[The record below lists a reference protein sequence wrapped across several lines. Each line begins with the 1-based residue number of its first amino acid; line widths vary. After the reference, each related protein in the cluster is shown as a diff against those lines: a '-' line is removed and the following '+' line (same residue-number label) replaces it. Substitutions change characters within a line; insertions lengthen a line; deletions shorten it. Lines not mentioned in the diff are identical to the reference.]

1 MAVKKSTSTKS
12 KSKKQ
17 TKQLNEQLVLNKFF
31 LNLFGASDF
40 AKDFDYLKDE
50 RLEGY
55 DQDTGCSKFILEI
68 INRNIS
74 KISSEQLKKYDNN
87 IRKHTTHI
95 NLKRD
100 KKIVWKYF
108 QYLSILFVEIY
119 LDWYFSNKEGLVKQL
134 NDYIIEFN
142 NKNNT
147 ELSEYKLDELK
158 KIALWNATGS
168 GKTLVMHVNIL
179 QYRYYVHHYNKTKE
193 LNKII
198 ILTPNEGLSN
208 QHLSELKKSNIR
220 AGVFSDE
227 INLFTM
233 NNKDVNII
241 DLHKIRRK
249 KGEKTVALDSF
260 EKNNFVLIDEGH
272 IGISSGGSSDLSWN
286 EIRTTM
292 SQDGFCIEYSATF
305 GQAVDSK
312 GKDGS
317 LEEYSKSILFDYSYK
332 YFYKDGYGKDYR
344 ILNMSDIDNNE
355 NDNKFKYLVGSLL
368 TFYQQ
373 LKLYNTGEFNLFNI
387 HEPLM
392 IFVGSK
398 VTAVRSEKGKKV
410 SDIVDILLF
419 LKRFIE
425 NNNNE
430 SVRTVEN
437 ILKGK
442 SGLYSGERDLFFN
455 KLPYLNKLYTKI
467 SIEELYKD
475 IFKQVFNSDAING
488 VLKLENL
495 KACNGEIALTLGE
508 NVAFGVINVGDTNEL
523 IKLCESNELRTI
535 DNDFQESLFNNIKD
549 KDSRVKILIGS
560 KKFTE
565 GWDSWRVSA
574 IGLMNIGKKEG
585 SQIIQLFGRGI
596 RLQGYNMSLKR
607 TSALGAI
614 NIGAAIPEYIS
625 TLETLNIF
633 GINANYMKE
642 FRDMLLKEDVPPND
656 EKIDIKLPILP
667 TIESDEL
674 KKLKVIRVKDNMQ
687 YKRNAEKEVLDNNIS
702 IYFKENKIKLD
713 LYANIDEVQSK
724 KDRGIGTLIKEN
736 VIFNKLIISIMDMD
750 RVFFEIVSYKKDRC
764 LYNINIAK
772 EYLVDLL
779 LDDCWYEIYMP
790 KADFRITFANKTR
803 FEDVAIM
810 LLQKYLERFFKKKKA
825 EWEKDKLE
833 YVELTYNEFIKSDS
847 YNIEINANQ
856 HSIIENISEL
866 KNILT
871 ACKNT
876 GDIKSISYEKY
887 SDAYVKFIGFDRHVY
902 NPLIAVPTKIKD
914 IKISPIEL
922 NSGEAQFVEALKD
935 YVNNEKD
942 RKLAGKEIY
951 LIRNSVGNV
960 GFFEEGNFYPDFIMW
975 IIDDEK
981 EYITF
986 IDPKG
991 MRNVGL
997 DSSKVMLYKKIK
1009 EYEKLL
1015 NINNTGKPVILNS
1028 FILSVTSIDELA
1040 MLFNDITKEKCEDRN
1055 VFFLK
1060 EEEDNIYMI
1069 NGIIDKV
1076 LYS

>member
-1 MAVKKSTSTKS
+1 MA
-12 KSKKQ
+12 
-17 TKQLNEQLVLNKFF
+17 
-31 LNLFGASDF
+31 
-40 AKDFDYLKDE
+40 
-50 RLEGY
+50 R
-55 DQDTGCSKFILEI
+55 IL
-68 INRNIS
+68 
-74 KISSEQLKKYDNN
+74 KISAP
-87 IRKHTTHI
+87 
-95 NLKRD
+95 
-100 KKIVWKYF
+100 
-108 QYLSILFVEIY
+108 YLS
-119 LDWYFSNKEGLVKQL
+119 
-134 NDYIIEFN
+134 
-142 NKNNT
+142 
-147 ELSEYKLDELK
+147 
-158 KIALWNATGS
+158 
-168 GKTLVMHVNIL
+168 
-179 QYRYYVHHYNKTKE
+179 
-193 LNKII
+193 
-198 ILTPNEGLSN
+198 
-208 QHLSELKKSNIR
+208 
-220 AGVFSDE
+220 
-227 INLFTM
+227 
-233 NNKDVNII
+233 
-241 DLHKIRRK
+241 
-249 KGEKTVALDSF
+249 
-260 EKNNFVLIDEGH
+260 
-272 IGISSGGSSDLSWN
+272 
-286 EIRTTM
+286 
-292 SQDGFCIEYSATF
+292 
-305 GQAVDSK
+305 
-312 GKDGS
+312 
-317 LEEYSKSILFDYSYK
+317 
-332 YFYKDGYGKDYR
+332 
-344 ILNMSDIDNNE
+344 DI
-355 NDNKFKYLVGSLL
+355 
-368 TFYQQ
+368 
-373 LKLYNTGEFNLFNI
+373 
-387 HEPLM
+387 
-392 IFVGSK
+392 
-398 VTAVRSEKGKKV
+398 EKGK
-410 SDIVDILLF
+410 
-419 LKRFIE
+419 R
-425 NNNNE
+425 NP
-430 SVRTVEN
+430 
-437 ILKGK
+437 
-442 SGLYSGERDLFFN
+442 FN
-455 KLPYLNKLYTKI
+455 
-467 SIEELYKD
+467 
-475 IFKQVFNSDAING
+475 ING

-523 IKLCESNELRTI
+523 IKLCEANELRTI

-585 SQIIQLFGRGI
+585 RQIIQLFGRGI

-642 FRDMLLKEDVPPND
+642 FRDMLLKENVPPND

-713 LYANIDEVQSK
+713 LYANIDEVQS
-724 KDRGIGTLIKEN
+724 
-736 VIFNKLIISIMDMD
+736 
-750 RVFFEIVSYKKDRC
+750 KKDRC

-975 IIDDEK
+975 IIDYEK

-986 IDPKG
+986 IYPKG

-1015 NINNTGKPVILNS
+1015 NTNNTEKPVILNS

-1060 EEEDNIYMI
+1060 EEEDNLYMI
-1069 NGIIDKV
+1069 NSIIDKV

>member
-1 MAVKKSTSTKS
+1 M
-12 KSKKQ
+12 
-17 TKQLNEQLVLNKFF
+17 
-31 LNLFGASDF
+31 
-40 AKDFDYLKDE
+40 
-50 RLEGY
+50 
-55 DQDTGCSKFILEI
+55 
-68 INRNIS
+68 
-74 KISSEQLKKYDNN
+74 
-87 IRKHTTHI
+87 
-95 NLKRD
+95 
-100 KKIVWKYF
+100 
-108 QYLSILFVEIY
+108 
-119 LDWYFSNKEGLVKQL
+119 
-134 NDYIIEFN
+134 
-142 NKNNT
+142 
-147 ELSEYKLDELK
+147 
-158 KIALWNATGS
+158 
-168 GKTLVMHVNIL
+168 
-179 QYRYYVHHYNKTKE
+179 
-193 LNKII
+193 
-198 ILTPNEGLSN
+198 
-208 QHLSELKKSNIR
+208 
-220 AGVFSDE
+220 
-227 INLFTM
+227 
-233 NNKDVNII
+233 
-241 DLHKIRRK
+241 
-249 KGEKTVALDSF
+249 
-260 EKNNFVLIDEGH
+260 
-272 IGISSGGSSDLSWN
+272 
-286 EIRTTM
+286 
-292 SQDGFCIEYSATF
+292 
-305 GQAVDSK
+305 
-312 GKDGS
+312 
-317 LEEYSKSILFDYSYK
+317 
-332 YFYKDGYGKDYR
+332 
-344 ILNMSDIDNNE
+344 
-355 NDNKFKYLVGSLL
+355 
-368 TFYQQ
+368 
-373 LKLYNTGEFNLFNI
+373 
-387 HEPLM
+387 
-392 IFVGSK
+392 
-398 VTAVRSEKGKKV
+398 
-410 SDIVDILLF
+410 
-419 LKRFIE
+419 
-425 NNNNE
+425 
-430 SVRTVEN
+430 
-437 ILKGK
+437 
-442 SGLYSGERDLFFN
+442 
-455 KLPYLNKLYTKI
+455 
-467 SIEELYKD
+467 
-475 IFKQVFNSDAING
+475 
-488 VLKLENL
+488 LKLENL

-523 IKLCESNELRTI
+523 IKLCEANELRTI

-585 SQIIQLFGRGI
+585 RQIIQLFGRGI

-642 FRDMLLKEDVPPND
+642 FRDMLLKENVPPND

-713 LYANIDEVQSK
+713 LYANIDEVQS
-724 KDRGIGTLIKEN
+724 
-736 VIFNKLIISIMDMD
+736 
-750 RVFFEIVSYKKDRC
+750 KKDRC

-975 IIDDEK
+975 IIDYEK

-986 IDPKG
+986 IYPKG

-1015 NINNTGKPVILNS
+1015 NTNNTEKPVILNS

-1060 EEEDNIYMI
+1060 EEEDNLYMI
-1069 NGIIDKV
+1069 NSIIDKV

>member
-1 MAVKKSTSTKS
+1 MAVKKTTSTKS
-12 KSKKQ
+12 KKK
-17 TKQLNEQLVLNKFF
+17 TKQLNDQLVLNKFF

-55 DQDTGCSKFILEI
+55 DQDTGYSKFILEI
-68 INRNIS
+68 INRNAS
-74 KISSEQLKKYDNN
+74 MLPSDKLKKYDKN
-87 IRKHTTHI
+87 IRKHTTYI
-95 NLKRD
+95 NQKRD
-100 KKIVWKYF
+100 KKISWKYF
-108 QYLSILFVEIY
+108 QYLCILFVEIY
-119 LDWYFSNKEGLVKQL
+119 LDMYFGNKEQL
-134 NDYIIEFN
+134 LKELNKYIIVFN
-142 NKNNT
+142 NENGT

-158 KIALWNATGS
+158 KVAMWNATGS
-168 GKTLVMHVNIL
+168 GKTLVMHINIL
-179 QYRYYVHHYNKTKE
+179 QYRYYLYHYNKTKE

-208 QHLSELKKSNIR
+208 QHLVELKKSNIR
-220 AGVFSDE
+220 ADVFSDE
-227 INLFTM
+227 VNLFTM
-233 NNKDVNII
+233 NNKCVNII

-249 KGEKTVALDSF
+249 KGDKTVALDAF

-344 ILNMSDIDNNE
+344 ILNMSDIDN
-355 NDNKFKYLVGSLL
+355 DNKFKYLVGSLL
-368 TFYQQ
+368 NFYQQ
-373 LKLYNTGEFNLFNI
+373 LKLYNTGEFDLFNI

-398 VTAVRSEKGKKV
+398 VTAVRNEKGKKV

-419 LKRFIE
+419 LNRFIE

-430 SVRTVEN
+430 SIRTVEN

-442 SGLYSGERDLFFN
+442 SGLYSGDRDLFLN
-455 KLPYLNKLYTKI
+455 KLPYLNNIYTKI

-475 IFKQVFNSDAING
+475 IFKQVFNSDVISG
-488 VLKLENL
+488 TLKLENL
-495 KACNGEIALTLGE
+495 KSCNGEIALTLGE
-508 NVAFGVINVGDTNEL
+508 NDAFGVINVGDTNEL
-523 IKLCESNELRTI
+523 IKLCEVNELRCV
-535 DNDFQESLFNNIKD
+535 DNDFQESLFSNIKD
-549 KDSRVKILIGS
+549 RDSRVKILIGS

-607 TSALGAI
+607 TTALDSV
-614 NIGAAIPEYIS
+614 NIGTAIPEYIS
-625 TLETLNIF
+625 NLETLNIF
-633 GINANYMKE
+633 GINADYMKE
-642 FRDMLLKEDVPPND
+642 FRDMLSKEDVPSND
-656 EKIDIKLPILP
+656 EKIDIRIPILP
-667 TIESDEL
+667 TIKLDDL
-674 KKLKVIRVKDNMQ
+674 KKLKVIKVKDNMQ
-687 YKRNAEKEVLDNNIS
+687 YKKNAEKEVLDDKIS
-702 IYFKENKIKLD
+702 LYFKQNKIKLD
-713 LYANIDEVQSK
+713 LYTNIDEVQSK
-724 KDRGIGTLIKEN
+724 KERGLGVLVKEN
-736 VIFNKLIISIMDMD
+736 VVFNKTIISIMDMD
-750 RVFFEIVSYKKDRC
+750 RVFFELVAYKKDRC
-764 LYNINIAK
+764 LYNINISK
-772 EYLVDLL
+772 EHLVNLL

-790 KADFRITFANKTR
+790 KVDFRIAFANKTR

-810 LLQKYLERFFKKKKA
+810 LLQKYLERFFKKKKS

-866 KNILT
+866 KNILDD
-871 ACKNT
+871 CKTT
-876 GDIKSISYEKY
+876 GDIESISYEKY
-887 SDAYVKFIGFDRHVY
+887 SDAYIKFIGFDRHIY
-902 NPLIAVPTKIKD
+902 NPLIAVPTKLKD
-914 IKISPIEL
+914 IKISPVEL
-922 NSGEAQFVEALKD
+922 NSGEADFIEALKT
-935 YVNNEKD
+935 YVNNERD
-942 RKLAGKEIY
+942 RKLLGKELY

-975 IIDDEK
+975 IIDNEK
-981 EYITF
+981 QYITF

-1009 EYEKLL
+1009 QYENIL
-1015 NINNTGKPVILNS
+1015 NVNNTGKPVILNS
-1028 FILSVTSIDELA
+1028 FILSVTSIDELM

-1060 EEEDNIYMI
+1060 DKDSNINI
-1069 NGIIDKV
+1069 IDDIIDKV
-1076 LYS
+1076 ISN

>member
-1 MAVKKSTSTKS
+1 
-12 KSKKQ
+12 
-17 TKQLNEQLVLNKFF
+17 
-31 LNLFGASDF
+31 
-40 AKDFDYLKDE
+40 
-50 RLEGY
+50 
-55 DQDTGCSKFILEI
+55 
-68 INRNIS
+68 
-74 KISSEQLKKYDNN
+74 
-87 IRKHTTHI
+87 
-95 NLKRD
+95 
-100 KKIVWKYF
+100 
-108 QYLSILFVEIY
+108 
-119 LDWYFSNKEGLVKQL
+119 
-134 NDYIIEFN
+134 
-142 NKNNT
+142 
-147 ELSEYKLDELK
+147 
-158 KIALWNATGS
+158 
-168 GKTLVMHVNIL
+168 
-179 QYRYYVHHYNKTKE
+179 
-193 LNKII
+193 
-198 ILTPNEGLSN
+198 
-208 QHLSELKKSNIR
+208 
-220 AGVFSDE
+220 
-227 INLFTM
+227 
-233 NNKDVNII
+233 
-241 DLHKIRRK
+241 
-249 KGEKTVALDSF
+249 
-260 EKNNFVLIDEGH
+260 
-272 IGISSGGSSDLSWN
+272 
-286 EIRTTM
+286 
-292 SQDGFCIEYSATF
+292 
-305 GQAVDSK
+305 
-312 GKDGS
+312 
-317 LEEYSKSILFDYSYK
+317 
-332 YFYKDGYGKDYR
+332 
-344 ILNMSDIDNNE
+344 
-355 NDNKFKYLVGSLL
+355 
-368 TFYQQ
+368 
-373 LKLYNTGEFNLFNI
+373 
-387 HEPLM
+387 M

-467 SIEELYKD
+467 SIEELYKY

-523 IKLCESNELRTI
+523 IKLCEANELRTI

-585 SQIIQLFGRGI
+585 RQIIQLFGRGI

-642 FRDMLLKEDVPPND
+642 FRDMLLKENVPPND

-713 LYANIDEVQSK
+713 LYANIDEVQS
-724 KDRGIGTLIKEN
+724 
-736 VIFNKLIISIMDMD
+736 
-750 RVFFEIVSYKKDRC
+750 KKDRC

-975 IIDDEK
+975 IIDYEK

-986 IDPKG
+986 IYPKG

-1015 NINNTGKPVILNS
+1015 NTNNTEKPVILNS

-1040 MLFNDITKEKCEDRN
+1040 MLFNDITK
-1055 VFFLK
+1055 
-1060 EEEDNIYMI
+1060 
-1069 NGIIDKV
+1069 
-1076 LYS
+1076 

>member
-1 MAVKKSTSTKS
+1 MA
-12 KSKKQ
+12 
-17 TKQLNEQLVLNKFF
+17 
-31 LNLFGASDF
+31 
-40 AKDFDYLKDE
+40 
-50 RLEGY
+50 R
-55 DQDTGCSKFILEI
+55 IL
-68 INRNIS
+68 
-74 KISSEQLKKYDNN
+74 KISAP
-87 IRKHTTHI
+87 
-95 NLKRD
+95 
-100 KKIVWKYF
+100 
-108 QYLSILFVEIY
+108 YLS
-119 LDWYFSNKEGLVKQL
+119 
-134 NDYIIEFN
+134 
-142 NKNNT
+142 
-147 ELSEYKLDELK
+147 
-158 KIALWNATGS
+158 
-168 GKTLVMHVNIL
+168 
-179 QYRYYVHHYNKTKE
+179 
-193 LNKII
+193 
-198 ILTPNEGLSN
+198 
-208 QHLSELKKSNIR
+208 
-220 AGVFSDE
+220 
-227 INLFTM
+227 
-233 NNKDVNII
+233 
-241 DLHKIRRK
+241 
-249 KGEKTVALDSF
+249 
-260 EKNNFVLIDEGH
+260 
-272 IGISSGGSSDLSWN
+272 
-286 EIRTTM
+286 
-292 SQDGFCIEYSATF
+292 
-305 GQAVDSK
+305 
-312 GKDGS
+312 
-317 LEEYSKSILFDYSYK
+317 
-332 YFYKDGYGKDYR
+332 
-344 ILNMSDIDNNE
+344 DI
-355 NDNKFKYLVGSLL
+355 
-368 TFYQQ
+368 
-373 LKLYNTGEFNLFNI
+373 
-387 HEPLM
+387 
-392 IFVGSK
+392 
-398 VTAVRSEKGKKV
+398 EKGK
-410 SDIVDILLF
+410 
-419 LKRFIE
+419 R
-425 NNNNE
+425 NP
-430 SVRTVEN
+430 
-437 ILKGK
+437 
-442 SGLYSGERDLFFN
+442 FN
-455 KLPYLNKLYTKI
+455 
-467 SIEELYKD
+467 
-475 IFKQVFNSDAING
+475 ING

-523 IKLCESNELRTI
+523 IKLCEANELRTI

-585 SQIIQLFGRGI
+585 RQIIQLFGRGI

-642 FRDMLLKEDVPPND
+642 FRDMLLKENVPPND

-713 LYANIDEVQSK
+713 LYANIDEVQS
-724 KDRGIGTLIKEN
+724 
-736 VIFNKLIISIMDMD
+736 
-750 RVFFEIVSYKKDRC
+750 KKDRC

-975 IIDDEK
+975 IIDYEK

-986 IDPKG
+986 IYPKG

-997 DSSKVMLYKKIK
+997 NSSKVMLYKKIK

-1015 NINNTGKPVILNS
+1015 NTNNTEKPVILNS

-1060 EEEDNIYMI
+1060 EEEDNLYMI
-1069 NGIIDKV
+1069 NSIIDKV

>member
-1 MAVKKSTSTKS
+1 MKGELSFGEFLQKKRIEKGITLREMA
-12 KSKKQ
+12 
-17 TKQLNEQLVLNKFF
+17 
-31 LNLFGASDF
+31 
-40 AKDFDYLKDE
+40 
-50 RLEGY
+50 R
-55 DQDTGCSKFILEI
+55 IL
-68 INRNIS
+68 
-74 KISSEQLKKYDNN
+74 KISAP
-87 IRKHTTHI
+87 
-95 NLKRD
+95 
-100 KKIVWKYF
+100 
-108 QYLSILFVEIY
+108 YLS
-119 LDWYFSNKEGLVKQL
+119 
-134 NDYIIEFN
+134 
-142 NKNNT
+142 
-147 ELSEYKLDELK
+147 
-158 KIALWNATGS
+158 
-168 GKTLVMHVNIL
+168 
-179 QYRYYVHHYNKTKE
+179 
-193 LNKII
+193 
-198 ILTPNEGLSN
+198 
-208 QHLSELKKSNIR
+208 
-220 AGVFSDE
+220 
-227 INLFTM
+227 
-233 NNKDVNII
+233 
-241 DLHKIRRK
+241 
-249 KGEKTVALDSF
+249 
-260 EKNNFVLIDEGH
+260 
-272 IGISSGGSSDLSWN
+272 
-286 EIRTTM
+286 
-292 SQDGFCIEYSATF
+292 
-305 GQAVDSK
+305 
-312 GKDGS
+312 
-317 LEEYSKSILFDYSYK
+317 
-332 YFYKDGYGKDYR
+332 
-344 ILNMSDIDNNE
+344 DI
-355 NDNKFKYLVGSLL
+355 
-368 TFYQQ
+368 
-373 LKLYNTGEFNLFNI
+373 
-387 HEPLM
+387 
-392 IFVGSK
+392 
-398 VTAVRSEKGKKV
+398 EKGK
-410 SDIVDILLF
+410 
-419 LKRFIE
+419 R
-425 NNNNE
+425 NP
-430 SVRTVEN
+430 
-437 ILKGK
+437 
-442 SGLYSGERDLFFN
+442 FN
-455 KLPYLNKLYTKI
+455 
-467 SIEELYKD
+467 
-475 IFKQVFNSDAING
+475 ING

-523 IKLCESNELRTI
+523 IKLCEANELRTI

-585 SQIIQLFGRGI
+585 RQIIQLFGRGI

-614 NIGAAIPEYIS
+614 NIRAAIPEYIS

-642 FRDMLLKEDVPPND
+642 FRDMLLKENVPPND

-713 LYANIDEVQSK
+713 LYANIDEVQS
-724 KDRGIGTLIKEN
+724 
-736 VIFNKLIISIMDMD
+736 
-750 RVFFEIVSYKKDRC
+750 KKDRC

-975 IIDDEK
+975 IIDYEK

-986 IDPKG
+986 IYPKG

-1015 NINNTGKPVILNS
+1015 NTNNTEKPVILNS

-1060 EEEDNIYMI
+1060 EEEDNLYMI
-1069 NGIIDKV
+1069 NSIIDKV

>member
-1 MAVKKSTSTKS
+1 MKGELSFGEFLQKKRIEKGITLREMA
-12 KSKKQ
+12 
-17 TKQLNEQLVLNKFF
+17 
-31 LNLFGASDF
+31 
-40 AKDFDYLKDE
+40 
-50 RLEGY
+50 R
-55 DQDTGCSKFILEI
+55 IL
-68 INRNIS
+68 
-74 KISSEQLKKYDNN
+74 KISAP
-87 IRKHTTHI
+87 
-95 NLKRD
+95 
-100 KKIVWKYF
+100 
-108 QYLSILFVEIY
+108 YLS
-119 LDWYFSNKEGLVKQL
+119 
-134 NDYIIEFN
+134 
-142 NKNNT
+142 
-147 ELSEYKLDELK
+147 
-158 KIALWNATGS
+158 
-168 GKTLVMHVNIL
+168 
-179 QYRYYVHHYNKTKE
+179 
-193 LNKII
+193 
-198 ILTPNEGLSN
+198 
-208 QHLSELKKSNIR
+208 
-220 AGVFSDE
+220 
-227 INLFTM
+227 
-233 NNKDVNII
+233 
-241 DLHKIRRK
+241 
-249 KGEKTVALDSF
+249 
-260 EKNNFVLIDEGH
+260 
-272 IGISSGGSSDLSWN
+272 
-286 EIRTTM
+286 
-292 SQDGFCIEYSATF
+292 
-305 GQAVDSK
+305 
-312 GKDGS
+312 
-317 LEEYSKSILFDYSYK
+317 
-332 YFYKDGYGKDYR
+332 
-344 ILNMSDIDNNE
+344 DI
-355 NDNKFKYLVGSLL
+355 
-368 TFYQQ
+368 
-373 LKLYNTGEFNLFNI
+373 
-387 HEPLM
+387 
-392 IFVGSK
+392 
-398 VTAVRSEKGKKV
+398 EKGK
-410 SDIVDILLF
+410 
-419 LKRFIE
+419 R
-425 NNNNE
+425 NP
-430 SVRTVEN
+430 
-437 ILKGK
+437 
-442 SGLYSGERDLFFN
+442 FN
-455 KLPYLNKLYTKI
+455 
-467 SIEELYKD
+467 
-475 IFKQVFNSDAING
+475 ING

-523 IKLCESNELRTI
+523 IKLCEANELRTI

-585 SQIIQLFGRGI
+585 RQIIQLFGRGI

-642 FRDMLLKEDVPPND
+642 FRDMLLKENVPPND

-713 LYANIDEVQSK
+713 LYANIDEVQS
-724 KDRGIGTLIKEN
+724 
-736 VIFNKLIISIMDMD
+736 
-750 RVFFEIVSYKKDRC
+750 KKDRC

-975 IIDDEK
+975 IIDYEK

-986 IDPKG
+986 IYPKG

-1015 NINNTGKPVILNS
+1015 NTNNTEKPLILNS

-1060 EEEDNIYMI
+1060 EEEDNLYMI
-1069 NGIIDKV
+1069 NSIIDKV

>member
-1 MAVKKSTSTKS
+1 MKGELSFGEFLQKKRIEKGITLREMA
-12 KSKKQ
+12 
-17 TKQLNEQLVLNKFF
+17 
-31 LNLFGASDF
+31 
-40 AKDFDYLKDE
+40 
-50 RLEGY
+50 R
-55 DQDTGCSKFILEI
+55 IL
-68 INRNIS
+68 
-74 KISSEQLKKYDNN
+74 KISAP
-87 IRKHTTHI
+87 
-95 NLKRD
+95 
-100 KKIVWKYF
+100 
-108 QYLSILFVEIY
+108 YLS
-119 LDWYFSNKEGLVKQL
+119 
-134 NDYIIEFN
+134 
-142 NKNNT
+142 
-147 ELSEYKLDELK
+147 
-158 KIALWNATGS
+158 
-168 GKTLVMHVNIL
+168 
-179 QYRYYVHHYNKTKE
+179 
-193 LNKII
+193 
-198 ILTPNEGLSN
+198 
-208 QHLSELKKSNIR
+208 
-220 AGVFSDE
+220 
-227 INLFTM
+227 
-233 NNKDVNII
+233 
-241 DLHKIRRK
+241 
-249 KGEKTVALDSF
+249 
-260 EKNNFVLIDEGH
+260 
-272 IGISSGGSSDLSWN
+272 
-286 EIRTTM
+286 
-292 SQDGFCIEYSATF
+292 
-305 GQAVDSK
+305 
-312 GKDGS
+312 
-317 LEEYSKSILFDYSYK
+317 
-332 YFYKDGYGKDYR
+332 
-344 ILNMSDIDNNE
+344 DI
-355 NDNKFKYLVGSLL
+355 
-368 TFYQQ
+368 
-373 LKLYNTGEFNLFNI
+373 
-387 HEPLM
+387 
-392 IFVGSK
+392 
-398 VTAVRSEKGKKV
+398 EKGK
-410 SDIVDILLF
+410 
-419 LKRFIE
+419 R
-425 NNNNE
+425 NP
-430 SVRTVEN
+430 
-437 ILKGK
+437 
-442 SGLYSGERDLFFN
+442 FN
-455 KLPYLNKLYTKI
+455 
-467 SIEELYKD
+467 
-475 IFKQVFNSDAING
+475 ING

-523 IKLCESNELRTI
+523 IKLCEANELRTI

-549 KDSRVKILIGS
+549 KDSRVKILIGF

-585 SQIIQLFGRGI
+585 RQIIQLFGRGI

-642 FRDMLLKEDVPPND
+642 FRDMLLKENVPPND

-713 LYANIDEVQSK
+713 LYANIDEVQS
-724 KDRGIGTLIKEN
+724 
-736 VIFNKLIISIMDMD
+736 
-750 RVFFEIVSYKKDRC
+750 KKDRC

-975 IIDDEK
+975 IIDYEK

-986 IDPKG
+986 IYPKG

-1015 NINNTGKPVILNS
+1015 NTNNTEKPVILNS

-1060 EEEDNIYMI
+1060 EEEDNLYMI
-1069 NGIIDKV
+1069 NSIIDKV

>member
-1 MAVKKSTSTKS
+1 MKGELSFGEFLQKKRIEKGITLREMA
-12 KSKKQ
+12 
-17 TKQLNEQLVLNKFF
+17 
-31 LNLFGASDF
+31 
-40 AKDFDYLKDE
+40 
-50 RLEGY
+50 R
-55 DQDTGCSKFILEI
+55 IL
-68 INRNIS
+68 
-74 KISSEQLKKYDNN
+74 KISAP
-87 IRKHTTHI
+87 
-95 NLKRD
+95 
-100 KKIVWKYF
+100 
-108 QYLSILFVEIY
+108 YLS
-119 LDWYFSNKEGLVKQL
+119 
-134 NDYIIEFN
+134 
-142 NKNNT
+142 
-147 ELSEYKLDELK
+147 
-158 KIALWNATGS
+158 
-168 GKTLVMHVNIL
+168 
-179 QYRYYVHHYNKTKE
+179 
-193 LNKII
+193 
-198 ILTPNEGLSN
+198 
-208 QHLSELKKSNIR
+208 
-220 AGVFSDE
+220 
-227 INLFTM
+227 
-233 NNKDVNII
+233 
-241 DLHKIRRK
+241 
-249 KGEKTVALDSF
+249 
-260 EKNNFVLIDEGH
+260 
-272 IGISSGGSSDLSWN
+272 
-286 EIRTTM
+286 
-292 SQDGFCIEYSATF
+292 
-305 GQAVDSK
+305 
-312 GKDGS
+312 
-317 LEEYSKSILFDYSYK
+317 
-332 YFYKDGYGKDYR
+332 
-344 ILNMSDIDNNE
+344 DI
-355 NDNKFKYLVGSLL
+355 
-368 TFYQQ
+368 
-373 LKLYNTGEFNLFNI
+373 
-387 HEPLM
+387 
-392 IFVGSK
+392 
-398 VTAVRSEKGKKV
+398 EKGK
-410 SDIVDILLF
+410 
-419 LKRFIE
+419 R
-425 NNNNE
+425 NP
-430 SVRTVEN
+430 
-437 ILKGK
+437 
-442 SGLYSGERDLFFN
+442 FN
-455 KLPYLNKLYTKI
+455 
-467 SIEELYKD
+467 
-475 IFKQVFNSDAING
+475 ING

-523 IKLCESNELRTI
+523 IKLCEANELRTI

-642 FRDMLLKEDVPPND
+642 FRDMLLKENVPPND

-713 LYANIDEVQSK
+713 LYANIDEVQS
-724 KDRGIGTLIKEN
+724 
-736 VIFNKLIISIMDMD
+736 
-750 RVFFEIVSYKKDRC
+750 KKDRC

-975 IIDDEK
+975 IIDYEK

-986 IDPKG
+986 IYPKG

-1015 NINNTGKPVILNS
+1015 NTNNTEKPVILNS

-1040 MLFNDITKEKCEDRN
+1040 MLFNDITKEKCEYRN

-1060 EEEDNIYMI
+1060 EEEDNLYMI
-1069 NGIIDKV
+1069 NSIIDKV

>member
-1 MAVKKSTSTKS
+1 MSFGEFLQKKRIEKGITLREMA
-12 KSKKQ
+12 
-17 TKQLNEQLVLNKFF
+17 
-31 LNLFGASDF
+31 
-40 AKDFDYLKDE
+40 
-50 RLEGY
+50 R
-55 DQDTGCSKFILEI
+55 IL
-68 INRNIS
+68 
-74 KISSEQLKKYDNN
+74 KISAP
-87 IRKHTTHI
+87 
-95 NLKRD
+95 
-100 KKIVWKYF
+100 
-108 QYLSILFVEIY
+108 YLS
-119 LDWYFSNKEGLVKQL
+119 
-134 NDYIIEFN
+134 
-142 NKNNT
+142 
-147 ELSEYKLDELK
+147 
-158 KIALWNATGS
+158 
-168 GKTLVMHVNIL
+168 
-179 QYRYYVHHYNKTKE
+179 
-193 LNKII
+193 
-198 ILTPNEGLSN
+198 
-208 QHLSELKKSNIR
+208 
-220 AGVFSDE
+220 
-227 INLFTM
+227 
-233 NNKDVNII
+233 
-241 DLHKIRRK
+241 
-249 KGEKTVALDSF
+249 
-260 EKNNFVLIDEGH
+260 
-272 IGISSGGSSDLSWN
+272 
-286 EIRTTM
+286 
-292 SQDGFCIEYSATF
+292 
-305 GQAVDSK
+305 
-312 GKDGS
+312 
-317 LEEYSKSILFDYSYK
+317 
-332 YFYKDGYGKDYR
+332 
-344 ILNMSDIDNNE
+344 DI
-355 NDNKFKYLVGSLL
+355 
-368 TFYQQ
+368 
-373 LKLYNTGEFNLFNI
+373 
-387 HEPLM
+387 
-392 IFVGSK
+392 
-398 VTAVRSEKGKKV
+398 EKGK
-410 SDIVDILLF
+410 
-419 LKRFIE
+419 R
-425 NNNNE
+425 NP
-430 SVRTVEN
+430 
-437 ILKGK
+437 
-442 SGLYSGERDLFFN
+442 FN
-455 KLPYLNKLYTKI
+455 
-467 SIEELYKD
+467 
-475 IFKQVFNSDAING
+475 ING

-523 IKLCESNELRTI
+523 IKLCEANELRTI

-642 FRDMLLKEDVPPND
+642 FRDMLLKENVPPND

-713 LYANIDEVQSK
+713 LYANIDEVQS
-724 KDRGIGTLIKEN
+724 
-736 VIFNKLIISIMDMD
+736 
-750 RVFFEIVSYKKDRC
+750 KKDRC

-975 IIDDEK
+975 IIDYEK

-986 IDPKG
+986 IYPKG

-1015 NINNTGKPVILNS
+1015 NTNNTEKPVILNS

-1060 EEEDNIYMI
+1060 EEEDNLYMI
-1069 NGIIDKV
+1069 NSIIDKV

>member
-1 MAVKKSTSTKS
+1 MA
-12 KSKKQ
+12 
-17 TKQLNEQLVLNKFF
+17 
-31 LNLFGASDF
+31 
-40 AKDFDYLKDE
+40 
-50 RLEGY
+50 R
-55 DQDTGCSKFILEI
+55 IL
-68 INRNIS
+68 
-74 KISSEQLKKYDNN
+74 KISAP
-87 IRKHTTHI
+87 
-95 NLKRD
+95 
-100 KKIVWKYF
+100 
-108 QYLSILFVEIY
+108 YLS
-119 LDWYFSNKEGLVKQL
+119 
-134 NDYIIEFN
+134 
-142 NKNNT
+142 
-147 ELSEYKLDELK
+147 
-158 KIALWNATGS
+158 
-168 GKTLVMHVNIL
+168 
-179 QYRYYVHHYNKTKE
+179 
-193 LNKII
+193 
-198 ILTPNEGLSN
+198 
-208 QHLSELKKSNIR
+208 
-220 AGVFSDE
+220 
-227 INLFTM
+227 
-233 NNKDVNII
+233 
-241 DLHKIRRK
+241 
-249 KGEKTVALDSF
+249 
-260 EKNNFVLIDEGH
+260 
-272 IGISSGGSSDLSWN
+272 
-286 EIRTTM
+286 
-292 SQDGFCIEYSATF
+292 
-305 GQAVDSK
+305 
-312 GKDGS
+312 
-317 LEEYSKSILFDYSYK
+317 
-332 YFYKDGYGKDYR
+332 
-344 ILNMSDIDNNE
+344 DI
-355 NDNKFKYLVGSLL
+355 
-368 TFYQQ
+368 
-373 LKLYNTGEFNLFNI
+373 
-387 HEPLM
+387 
-392 IFVGSK
+392 
-398 VTAVRSEKGKKV
+398 EKGK
-410 SDIVDILLF
+410 
-419 LKRFIE
+419 R
-425 NNNNE
+425 NP
-430 SVRTVEN
+430 
-437 ILKGK
+437 
-442 SGLYSGERDLFFN
+442 FN
-455 KLPYLNKLYTKI
+455 
-467 SIEELYKD
+467 
-475 IFKQVFNSDAING
+475 ING

-523 IKLCESNELRTI
+523 IKLCEANELRTI

-549 KDSRVKILIGS
+549 KDSRVKILIGF

-585 SQIIQLFGRGI
+585 RQIIQLFGRGI

-642 FRDMLLKEDVPPND
+642 FRDMLLKENVPPND

-713 LYANIDEVQSK
+713 LYANIDEVQS
-724 KDRGIGTLIKEN
+724 
-736 VIFNKLIISIMDMD
+736 
-750 RVFFEIVSYKKDRC
+750 KKDRC

-975 IIDDEK
+975 IIDYEK

-986 IDPKG
+986 IYPKG

-1015 NINNTGKPVILNS
+1015 NTNNTEKPVILNS

-1060 EEEDNIYMI
+1060 EEEDNLYMI
-1069 NGIIDKV
+1069 NSIIDKV

>member
-1 MAVKKSTSTKS
+1 MAAKKTVNTKS
-12 KSKKQ
+12 KSKKKN
-17 TKQLNEQLVLNKFF
+17 KQLNEQLVLNKFF

-50 RLEGY
+50 SLEGY
-55 DQDTGCSKFILEI
+55 DESTGRSKFILEI
-68 INRNIS
+68 INRNITS
-74 KISSEQLKKYDNN
+74 LSSDQLKKYDKN
-87 IRKHTTHI
+87 IRKHTNHI
-95 NLKRD
+95 NQGRD

-119 LDWYFSNKEGLVKQL
+119 LDWYFSNKEDLVKNL
-134 NDYIIEFN
+134 NEYLLEFN
-142 NKNNT
+142 NENDT
-147 ELSEYKLDELK
+147 ELDEFKLDDLK
-158 KIALWNATGS
+158 KVALWNATGS
-168 GKTLVMHVNIL
+168 GKTLIMHINIL

-208 QHLSELKKSNIR
+208 QHLQELKKSNIR

-227 INLFTM
+227 INLFNM
-233 NNKDVNII
+233 SNKDVNII

-249 KGEKTVALDSF
+249 KGDKTVALDSF

-292 SQDGFCIEYSATF
+292 SQEGFCIEYSATF

-317 LEEYSKSILFDYSYK
+317 LEEYSKSILFDYSYR

-344 ILNMSDIDNNE
+344 ILNMSNIDNS
-355 NDNKFKYLVGSLL
+355 DNKFKYLVGSLL
-368 TFYQQ
+368 NFYQQ
-373 LKLYNTGEFNLFNI
+373 LKLYNTGAFELFNI

-419 LKRFIE
+419 LNRFIE
-425 NNNNE
+425 NKNNE
-430 SVRTVEN
+430 SIITVEN

-442 SGLYSGERDLFFN
+442 SGLYSGDRDLFFN
-455 KLPYLNKLYTKI
+455 KLPYLNHLYTTT

-475 IFKQVFNSDAING
+475 IFKQIFNSDSISG
-488 VLKLENL
+488 TLRLDNL
-495 KACNGEIALTLGE
+495 KSCNGEIALNFGE
-508 NVAFGVINVGDTNEL
+508 SDAFGVINVGETNEL
-523 IKLCESNELRTI
+523 IKLCEANDLKTRN
-535 DNDFQESLFNNIKD
+535 NDFQESLFNNIKD
-549 KDSRVKILIGS
+549 KDSKVKILIGS

-596 RLQGYNMSLKR
+596 RLQGFNRSLKR

-614 NIGAAIPEYIS
+614 KIATAIPQYIS
-625 TLETLNIF
+625 ILETLNIF
-633 GINANYMKE
+633 GINADYMQE
-642 FRDMLLKEDVPPND
+642 FRDMLLKENVPPND
-656 EKIDIKLPILP
+656 EKVDIKLPILP
-667 TIESDEL
+667 TIKGDDL
-674 KKLKVIRVKDNMQ
+674 KKLKVIRVKDNLQ
-687 YKRNAEKEVLDNNIS
+687 YKRNAEKEVLDDNIS
-702 IYFKENKIKLD
+702 LYFKENKIKLD
-713 LYANIDEVQSK
+713 LYASIDEVESK
-724 KDRGIGTLIKEN
+724 KEKGLGNFVKEN
-736 VIFNKLIISIMDMD
+736 VIFNKAIISIMDID
-750 RVFFEIVSYKKDRC
+750 KVYFELIAYKKDRC
-764 LYNINIAK
+764 LYNINISK
-772 EYLVDLL
+772 DKLVDLL
-779 LDDCWYEIYMP
+779 LDDSWYEIYMP
-790 KADFRITFANKTR
+790 KADFRFTFANNTK

-810 LLQKYLERFFKKKKA
+810 LLQKYLDRFFKKKKS

-833 YVELTYNEFIKSDS
+833 YVELSYEEFVKNDS
-847 YNIEINANQ
+847 YNIEIDANQ
-856 HSIIENISEL
+856 YSIIENITEL
-866 KNILT
+866 KNVLNT
-871 ACKNT
+871 CKNT
-876 GDIKSISYEKY
+876 GHIKSISYDKY
-887 SDAYVKFIGFDRHVY
+887 SDAYIKFIGFDRHIY
-902 NPLIAVPTKIKD
+902 NPLIAVPTKIKE
-914 IKISPIEL
+914 IKITPVEL
-922 NSGEAQFVEALKD
+922 NAGEADFVEALKA
-935 YVNNEKD
+935 YVDKEKD
-942 RKLAGKEIY
+942 GKLLGKEIY

-997 DSSKVMLYKKIK
+997 DSSKVMLHKKIK
-1009 EYEKLL
+1009 EYEALL
-1015 NINNTGKPVILNS
+1015 NLNNTGKPVILNS
-1028 FILSVTSIDELA
+1028 FILSVTSIHELS
-1040 MLFNDITKEKCEDRN
+1040 MIFNDITEEKCENRN

-1060 EEEDNIYMI
+1060 EKEDNIYTI
-1069 NGIIDKV
+1069 NSIIDKI
-1076 LYS
+1076 LL

>member
-1 MAVKKSTSTKS
+1 MKGELSFGEFLQKKRIEKGITLREMA
-12 KSKKQ
+12 
-17 TKQLNEQLVLNKFF
+17 
-31 LNLFGASDF
+31 
-40 AKDFDYLKDE
+40 
-50 RLEGY
+50 R
-55 DQDTGCSKFILEI
+55 IL
-68 INRNIS
+68 
-74 KISSEQLKKYDNN
+74 KISAP
-87 IRKHTTHI
+87 
-95 NLKRD
+95 
-100 KKIVWKYF
+100 
-108 QYLSILFVEIY
+108 YLS
-119 LDWYFSNKEGLVKQL
+119 
-134 NDYIIEFN
+134 
-142 NKNNT
+142 
-147 ELSEYKLDELK
+147 
-158 KIALWNATGS
+158 
-168 GKTLVMHVNIL
+168 
-179 QYRYYVHHYNKTKE
+179 
-193 LNKII
+193 
-198 ILTPNEGLSN
+198 
-208 QHLSELKKSNIR
+208 
-220 AGVFSDE
+220 
-227 INLFTM
+227 
-233 NNKDVNII
+233 
-241 DLHKIRRK
+241 
-249 KGEKTVALDSF
+249 
-260 EKNNFVLIDEGH
+260 
-272 IGISSGGSSDLSWN
+272 
-286 EIRTTM
+286 
-292 SQDGFCIEYSATF
+292 
-305 GQAVDSK
+305 
-312 GKDGS
+312 
-317 LEEYSKSILFDYSYK
+317 
-332 YFYKDGYGKDYR
+332 
-344 ILNMSDIDNNE
+344 DI
-355 NDNKFKYLVGSLL
+355 
-368 TFYQQ
+368 
-373 LKLYNTGEFNLFNI
+373 
-387 HEPLM
+387 
-392 IFVGSK
+392 
-398 VTAVRSEKGKKV
+398 EKGK
-410 SDIVDILLF
+410 
-419 LKRFIE
+419 R
-425 NNNNE
+425 NP
-430 SVRTVEN
+430 
-437 ILKGK
+437 
-442 SGLYSGERDLFFN
+442 FN
-455 KLPYLNKLYTKI
+455 
-467 SIEELYKD
+467 
-475 IFKQVFNSDAING
+475 ING

-523 IKLCESNELRTI
+523 IKLCEANELRTI

-585 SQIIQLFGRGI
+585 RQIIQLFGRGI

-642 FRDMLLKEDVPPND
+642 FRDMLLKENVPPND

-713 LYANIDEVQSK
+713 LYANIDEVQS
-724 KDRGIGTLIKEN
+724 
-736 VIFNKLIISIMDMD
+736 
-750 RVFFEIVSYKKDRC
+750 KKDRC

-986 IDPKG
+986 IYPKG

-1015 NINNTGKPVILNS
+1015 NTNNTEKPVILNS

-1060 EEEDNIYMI
+1060 EEEDNLYMI
-1069 NGIIDKV
+1069 NSIIDKV

>member
-1 MAVKKSTSTKS
+1 MSFGEFLQKKRIEKGITLREMA
-12 KSKKQ
+12 
-17 TKQLNEQLVLNKFF
+17 
-31 LNLFGASDF
+31 
-40 AKDFDYLKDE
+40 
-50 RLEGY
+50 R
-55 DQDTGCSKFILEI
+55 IL
-68 INRNIS
+68 
-74 KISSEQLKKYDNN
+74 KISAP
-87 IRKHTTHI
+87 
-95 NLKRD
+95 
-100 KKIVWKYF
+100 
-108 QYLSILFVEIY
+108 YLS
-119 LDWYFSNKEGLVKQL
+119 
-134 NDYIIEFN
+134 
-142 NKNNT
+142 
-147 ELSEYKLDELK
+147 
-158 KIALWNATGS
+158 
-168 GKTLVMHVNIL
+168 
-179 QYRYYVHHYNKTKE
+179 
-193 LNKII
+193 
-198 ILTPNEGLSN
+198 
-208 QHLSELKKSNIR
+208 
-220 AGVFSDE
+220 
-227 INLFTM
+227 
-233 NNKDVNII
+233 
-241 DLHKIRRK
+241 
-249 KGEKTVALDSF
+249 
-260 EKNNFVLIDEGH
+260 
-272 IGISSGGSSDLSWN
+272 
-286 EIRTTM
+286 
-292 SQDGFCIEYSATF
+292 
-305 GQAVDSK
+305 
-312 GKDGS
+312 
-317 LEEYSKSILFDYSYK
+317 
-332 YFYKDGYGKDYR
+332 
-344 ILNMSDIDNNE
+344 DI
-355 NDNKFKYLVGSLL
+355 
-368 TFYQQ
+368 
-373 LKLYNTGEFNLFNI
+373 
-387 HEPLM
+387 
-392 IFVGSK
+392 
-398 VTAVRSEKGKKV
+398 EKGK
-410 SDIVDILLF
+410 
-419 LKRFIE
+419 R
-425 NNNNE
+425 NP
-430 SVRTVEN
+430 
-437 ILKGK
+437 
-442 SGLYSGERDLFFN
+442 FN
-455 KLPYLNKLYTKI
+455 
-467 SIEELYKD
+467 
-475 IFKQVFNSDAING
+475 ING

-523 IKLCESNELRTI
+523 IKLCEANELRTI

-585 SQIIQLFGRGI
+585 RQIIQLFGRGI

-642 FRDMLLKEDVPPND
+642 FRDMLLKENVPPND

-713 LYANIDEVQSK
+713 LYANIDEVQS
-724 KDRGIGTLIKEN
+724 
-736 VIFNKLIISIMDMD
+736 
-750 RVFFEIVSYKKDRC
+750 KKDRC

-975 IIDDEK
+975 IIDYEK

-986 IDPKG
+986 IYPKG

-1015 NINNTGKPVILNS
+1015 NTNNTEKPVILNS

-1060 EEEDNIYMI
+1060 EEEDNLYMI
-1069 NGIIDKV
+1069 NSIIDKV

>member
-1 MAVKKSTSTKS
+1 
-12 KSKKQ
+12 
-17 TKQLNEQLVLNKFF
+17 
-31 LNLFGASDF
+31 
-40 AKDFDYLKDE
+40 
-50 RLEGY
+50 
-55 DQDTGCSKFILEI
+55 
-68 INRNIS
+68 
-74 KISSEQLKKYDNN
+74 
-87 IRKHTTHI
+87 
-95 NLKRD
+95 
-100 KKIVWKYF
+100 
-108 QYLSILFVEIY
+108 
-119 LDWYFSNKEGLVKQL
+119 
-134 NDYIIEFN
+134 
-142 NKNNT
+142 
-147 ELSEYKLDELK
+147 
-158 KIALWNATGS
+158 
-168 GKTLVMHVNIL
+168 
-179 QYRYYVHHYNKTKE
+179 
-193 LNKII
+193 
-198 ILTPNEGLSN
+198 
-208 QHLSELKKSNIR
+208 
-220 AGVFSDE
+220 
-227 INLFTM
+227 
-233 NNKDVNII
+233 
-241 DLHKIRRK
+241 
-249 KGEKTVALDSF
+249 
-260 EKNNFVLIDEGH
+260 
-272 IGISSGGSSDLSWN
+272 
-286 EIRTTM
+286 
-292 SQDGFCIEYSATF
+292 
-305 GQAVDSK
+305 
-312 GKDGS
+312 
-317 LEEYSKSILFDYSYK
+317 
-332 YFYKDGYGKDYR
+332 
-344 ILNMSDIDNNE
+344 
-355 NDNKFKYLVGSLL
+355 
-368 TFYQQ
+368 
-373 LKLYNTGEFNLFNI
+373 
-387 HEPLM
+387 
-392 IFVGSK
+392 
-398 VTAVRSEKGKKV
+398 
-410 SDIVDILLF
+410 
-419 LKRFIE
+419 
-425 NNNNE
+425 
-430 SVRTVEN
+430 
-437 ILKGK
+437 
-442 SGLYSGERDLFFN
+442 
-455 KLPYLNKLYTKI
+455 
-467 SIEELYKD
+467 
-475 IFKQVFNSDAING
+475 
-488 VLKLENL
+488 
-495 KACNGEIALTLGE
+495 
-508 NVAFGVINVGDTNEL
+508 
-523 IKLCESNELRTI
+523 
-535 DNDFQESLFNNIKD
+535 
-549 KDSRVKILIGS
+549 
-560 KKFTE
+560 
-565 GWDSWRVSA
+565 
-574 IGLMNIGKKEG
+574 
-585 SQIIQLFGRGI
+585 
-596 RLQGYNMSLKR
+596 
-607 TSALGAI
+607 
-614 NIGAAIPEYIS
+614 
-625 TLETLNIF
+625 
-633 GINANYMKE
+633 MKE
-642 FRDMLLKEDVPPND
+642 FRDMLLKENVPPND

-724 KDRGIGTLIKEN
+724 KDR
-736 VIFNKLIISIMDMD
+736 
-750 RVFFEIVSYKKDRC
+750 C

-779 LDDCWYEIYMP
+779 LDECWYEIYMP

-1015 NINNTGKPVILNS
+1015 NTNNTEKPVILNS

-1040 MLFNDITKEKCEDRN
+1040 MLFNDITKEKCEYRN

-1060 EEEDNIYMI
+1060 EEEDNLYMI
-1069 NGIIDKV
+1069 NSIIDKV

>member
-1 MAVKKSTSTKS
+1 MKGELSFGEFLQKKRIEKGITLREMA
-12 KSKKQ
+12 
-17 TKQLNEQLVLNKFF
+17 
-31 LNLFGASDF
+31 
-40 AKDFDYLKDE
+40 
-50 RLEGY
+50 R
-55 DQDTGCSKFILEI
+55 IL
-68 INRNIS
+68 
-74 KISSEQLKKYDNN
+74 KISAP
-87 IRKHTTHI
+87 
-95 NLKRD
+95 
-100 KKIVWKYF
+100 
-108 QYLSILFVEIY
+108 YLS
-119 LDWYFSNKEGLVKQL
+119 
-134 NDYIIEFN
+134 
-142 NKNNT
+142 
-147 ELSEYKLDELK
+147 
-158 KIALWNATGS
+158 
-168 GKTLVMHVNIL
+168 
-179 QYRYYVHHYNKTKE
+179 
-193 LNKII
+193 
-198 ILTPNEGLSN
+198 
-208 QHLSELKKSNIR
+208 
-220 AGVFSDE
+220 
-227 INLFTM
+227 
-233 NNKDVNII
+233 
-241 DLHKIRRK
+241 
-249 KGEKTVALDSF
+249 
-260 EKNNFVLIDEGH
+260 
-272 IGISSGGSSDLSWN
+272 
-286 EIRTTM
+286 
-292 SQDGFCIEYSATF
+292 
-305 GQAVDSK
+305 
-312 GKDGS
+312 
-317 LEEYSKSILFDYSYK
+317 
-332 YFYKDGYGKDYR
+332 
-344 ILNMSDIDNNE
+344 DI
-355 NDNKFKYLVGSLL
+355 
-368 TFYQQ
+368 
-373 LKLYNTGEFNLFNI
+373 
-387 HEPLM
+387 
-392 IFVGSK
+392 
-398 VTAVRSEKGKKV
+398 EKGK
-410 SDIVDILLF
+410 
-419 LKRFIE
+419 R
-425 NNNNE
+425 NP
-430 SVRTVEN
+430 
-437 ILKGK
+437 
-442 SGLYSGERDLFFN
+442 FN
-455 KLPYLNKLYTKI
+455 
-467 SIEELYKD
+467 
-475 IFKQVFNSDAING
+475 ING

-523 IKLCESNELRTI
+523 IKLCEANELRTI

-585 SQIIQLFGRGI
+585 RQIIQLFGRGI

-642 FRDMLLKEDVPPND
+642 FRDMLLKENVPPND

-674 KKLKVIRVKDNMQ
+674 KKLKVIRVKDNIQ

-724 KDRGIGTLIKEN
+724 KDR
-736 VIFNKLIISIMDMD
+736 
-750 RVFFEIVSYKKDRC
+750 C

-779 LDDCWYEIYMP
+779 LDDCWYEIYML

-975 IIDDEK
+975 IIDYEK

-986 IDPKG
+986 IYPKG

-1015 NINNTGKPVILNS
+1015 NTNNTEKPVILNS

-1060 EEEDNIYMI
+1060 EEEDNLYMI
-1069 NGIIDKV
+1069 NSIIDKV

>member
-1 MAVKKSTSTKS
+1 MA
-12 KSKKQ
+12 
-17 TKQLNEQLVLNKFF
+17 
-31 LNLFGASDF
+31 
-40 AKDFDYLKDE
+40 
-50 RLEGY
+50 R
-55 DQDTGCSKFILEI
+55 IL
-68 INRNIS
+68 
-74 KISSEQLKKYDNN
+74 KISAP
-87 IRKHTTHI
+87 
-95 NLKRD
+95 
-100 KKIVWKYF
+100 
-108 QYLSILFVEIY
+108 YLS
-119 LDWYFSNKEGLVKQL
+119 
-134 NDYIIEFN
+134 
-142 NKNNT
+142 
-147 ELSEYKLDELK
+147 
-158 KIALWNATGS
+158 
-168 GKTLVMHVNIL
+168 
-179 QYRYYVHHYNKTKE
+179 
-193 LNKII
+193 
-198 ILTPNEGLSN
+198 
-208 QHLSELKKSNIR
+208 
-220 AGVFSDE
+220 
-227 INLFTM
+227 
-233 NNKDVNII
+233 
-241 DLHKIRRK
+241 
-249 KGEKTVALDSF
+249 
-260 EKNNFVLIDEGH
+260 
-272 IGISSGGSSDLSWN
+272 
-286 EIRTTM
+286 
-292 SQDGFCIEYSATF
+292 
-305 GQAVDSK
+305 
-312 GKDGS
+312 
-317 LEEYSKSILFDYSYK
+317 
-332 YFYKDGYGKDYR
+332 
-344 ILNMSDIDNNE
+344 DI
-355 NDNKFKYLVGSLL
+355 
-368 TFYQQ
+368 
-373 LKLYNTGEFNLFNI
+373 
-387 HEPLM
+387 
-392 IFVGSK
+392 
-398 VTAVRSEKGKKV
+398 EKGK
-410 SDIVDILLF
+410 
-419 LKRFIE
+419 R
-425 NNNNE
+425 NP
-430 SVRTVEN
+430 
-437 ILKGK
+437 
-442 SGLYSGERDLFFN
+442 FN
-455 KLPYLNKLYTKI
+455 
-467 SIEELYKD
+467 
-475 IFKQVFNSDAING
+475 ING

-523 IKLCESNELRTI
+523 IKLCEANELRTI

-585 SQIIQLFGRGI
+585 RQIIQLFGRGI

-642 FRDMLLKEDVPPND
+642 FRDMLLKENVPPND

-713 LYANIDEVQSK
+713 LYANIDEVQS
-724 KDRGIGTLIKEN
+724 
-736 VIFNKLIISIMDMD
+736 
-750 RVFFEIVSYKKDRC
+750 KKDRC

-1015 NINNTGKPVILNS
+1015 NTNNTEKPVILNS

-1060 EEEDNIYMI
+1060 EEEDNLYMI
-1069 NGIIDKV
+1069 NSIIDKV